1 MGIIVPEI
9 ELPIHGHFKLS
20 LFDSETG
27 EFIDSREADNLL
39 VTSGLNI
46 LTQALNWLFIQNQN
60 AGWGSPFTAL
70 TNLGNMWGAVG
81 TSTTAPNQNQTG
93 LLTEIGRAL
102 VTNAAF
108 SGSQMIY
115 DFFLGTTIANGAIS
129 EVGAFLQA
137 NLIQTTLTTS
147 LANGSNYTSL
157 AVSATTADIPINS
170 TIVIGYG
177 SGQTQTAITSSDTP
191 SSSTTIN
198 IVQITANANYSGG
211 TAVAYTPGT
220 MLDRTTFAAITKT
233 SSMTGILEITLSL
246 ISG

>member
-1 MGIIVPEI
+1 MGIIAPEI
-9 ELPIHGHFKLS
+9 DLPIRGHFKLS
-20 LFDSETG
+20 LFDAENG

-81 TSTTAPNQNQTG
+81 TSSTLPNQNQTT
-93 LLTEIGRAL
+93 LLAEIGRAL

-115 DFFLGTTIANGAIS
+115 DFFLGTTIANGAIT
-129 EVGAFLQA
+129 EVAAFLQA
-137 NLIQTTLTTS
+137 NLIQPTLTTS
-147 LANGSNYTSL
+147 LASGSNYTSL
-157 AVSATTADIPINS
+157 AVTATSADIPSGSVI
-170 TIVIGYG
+170 TIGYG
-177 SGQTQTAITSSDTP
+177 TGTTQQAITSSDTP
-191 SSSTTIN
+191 QNSTSIAIT
-198 IVQITANANYSGG
+198 QITANANYSGN
-211 TAVAYTPGT
+211 TIVAYTPGI

-233 SSMTGILEITLSL
+233 SSMTGVLEITLSL

>member
-1 MGIIVPEI
+1 MGIIAPKI
-9 ELPIHGHFKLS
+9 DLPIRGHFKLS
-20 LFDSETG
+20 LFDAESG

-39 VTSGLNI
+39 VTGGLNI

-60 AGWGSPFTAL
+60 AGWGSPFTAM

-81 TSTTAPNQNQTG
+81 TSSTLPAQSQIG
-93 LLTEIGRAL
+93 LVAEIGRAL

-115 DFFLGTTIANGAIS
+115 DFFLGTAIANGAIA

-137 NLIQTTLTTS
+137 NLIQTALTIS
-147 LANGSNYTSL
+147 LASGSNYTSL
-157 AVSATTADIPINS
+157 TVSATPADIPSGSII
-170 TIVIGYG
+170 TIGYG
-177 SGQTQTAITSSDTP
+177 AGQTQQAITTSDTP
-191 SSSTTIN
+191 QGSTAIAIT
-198 IVQITANANYSGG
+198 QITANANYSGN
-211 TAVAYTPGT
+211 TPVAYAPGI

-233 SSMTGILEITLSL
+233 SSMTGVLEITLSL